1 MSVLTN
7 LFFADGK
14 PCNLGRRLGTGGE
27 GAVFELQPLGQ
38 SLVAKVYHRPIKAE
52 KQKKLVCMARECDH
66 SLKQVAAWP
75 VASLHDGRNG
85 PVRGFLMP
93 RISGFE
99 AIHNLYGPTHRKQ
112 IFPKA
117 DWAFLVNAS
126 RNLAAA
132 FEVIHA
138 HGHVVADVNQGNV
151 VVAKDSVVK
160 LIDCD
165 SFQISVAG
173 NRYLCEVGVAHF
185 TPPELQNV
193 KSFRT
198 AERTQNHDNFGLALL
213 CFHLLFMG
221 RHPYSG
227 VYSGREDMPIERAI
241 REFRFAFSKNFSLKG
256 MKPPPNSIGLDIVS
270 PVVASLFERAF
281 SEAGAQPGGRPKAAD
296 WLLALEQ
303 LKSEIRTCQVE
314 SVHKYYGG
322 LNGCPWCAL
331 ERKSGVLFFISVIG
345 VTPGFGVFNLTQVWQ
360 RILAVPPPGEA
371 PHISPDSFSP
381 SPKLLPPKVR
391 YAKIWGGVRKL
402 AAVSIVIWCLLS
414 FPSAFIFVLIF
425 ALILFFWK
433 VDDSGEKRARED
445 AARAAETKWDET
457 QRRWNFEAG
466 DAAFRQKLQEATKT
480 KSKYENLNN
489 EYSKERQKLQAAVRE
504 RQVHKFLDT
513 FFIHDHSI
521 PKIGAGRKAT
531 LASFGVE
538 TAADV
543 DSNKIIRISGFGAS
557 LTSELVQWRKR
568 LEGKFRFD
576 PSKGV
581 DPADIAALNQKFRLE
596 RTQIEGA
603 LLATPEILN
612 KVRAQILIKRK
623 ALRPQIEDV
632 AHALAQARADLS
644 VFR

>member
-14 PCNLGRRLGTGGE
+14 PCSLGRKLGTGGE
-27 GAVFELQPLGQ
+27 GAVFELHPSGQ
-38 SLVAKVYHRPIKAE
+38 SVVAKVYHHPIKAE
-52 KQKKLVCMARECDH
+52 KQKKLVCMARECDDA
-66 SLKQVAAWP
+66 LKQVAAWP
-75 VASLHDGRNG
+75 VASLHDGRGG

-93 RISGFE
+93 KISGFE
-99 AIHNLYGPTHRKQ
+99 AIHKLYGPTHRKQ
-112 IFPKA
+112 VFPNA

-151 VVAKDSVVK
+151 VVAPNSLVK

-173 NRYLCEVGVAHF
+173 NRYLCEVGVVHF

-193 KSFRT
+193 KSFRAT
-198 AERTQNHDNFGLALL
+198 ERTQNHDNFGLALL

-221 RHPYSG
+221 RHPFSG

-241 REFRFAFSKNFSLKG
+241 REFRFAFGKNASLKG
-256 MKPPPNSIGLDIVS
+256 MKPPPDSIGLDVVS
-270 PVVASLFERAF
+270 PALASLFERAF
-281 SEAGAQPGGRPKAAD
+281 SEAGAQPGGRPKAGD
-296 WLLALEQ
+296 WLRALEQ

-322 LNGCPWCAL
+322 LNGCPWCSL
-331 ERKSGVLFFISVIG
+331 ERQSGVLFFLSVIA
-345 VTPGFGVFNLTQVWQ
+345 VTPGVGAFNLNQVWQ
-360 RILAVPPPGEA
+360 RILAVPSPGEA

-381 SPKLLPPKVR
+381 SPSPLPSKLR
-391 YAKIWGGVRKL
+391 YAKIWGVVRKL
-402 AAVSIVIWCLLS
+402 TAVGIVLWCLSS
-414 FPSAFIFVLIF
+414 FPGAIIYVLIL
-425 ALILFFWK
+425 AAILFSWHAN
-433 VDDSGEKRARED
+433 DSAEKRARQD
-445 AARAAETKWDET
+445 TARFAETKWNET
-457 QRRWNFEAG
+457 LRRWNFEAG
-466 DAAFRQKLQEATKT
+466 DAAFRQKLQEATKM

-489 EYSKERQKLQAAVRE
+489 EYSKEKQKLQAAVKE
-504 RQVHKFLDT
+504 RQLHKFLDT
-513 FFIHDHSI
+513 FFIHDYSI
-521 PKIGAGRKAT
+521 PQIGEGRKAT

-543 DSNKIIRISGFGAS
+543 ETRKILRISGFGPA
-557 LTSELVQWRKR
+557 LTDELVQWRKG
-568 LEGKFRFD
+568 LESKFRFD

-596 RTQIEGA
+596 RTQTEGA
-603 LLATPEILN
+603 LLATPEVLN
-612 KVRAQILIKRK
+612 KVRGQTL
-623 ALRPQIEDV
+623 LRREAIRSQIEDV
-632 AHALAQARADLS
+632 AKALAQARADLS
-644 VFR
+644 IFR

>member
-1 MSVLTN
+1 MN

-14 PCNLGRRLGTGGE
+14 PCSLGRRLGTGGE
-27 GAVFELQPLGQ
+27 GEVFELHPLGQ
-38 SLVAKVYHRPIKAE
+38 GLVAKVYHRHIKAQ
-52 KQKKLVCMARECDH
+52 KQKKLVCMARECDEA
-66 SLKQVAAWP
+66 LKQVAAWP

-85 PVRGFLMP
+85 PVCGFVMP
-93 RISGFE
+93 KVSGF
-99 AIHNLYGPTHRKQ
+99 ADIHKLYGPSHRKQ
-112 IFPKA
+112 VFPKA
-117 DWAFLVNAS
+117 DWAFLVNAA

-151 VVAKDSVVK
+151 VVAANSVVK

-193 KSFRT
+193 KSFRA

-221 RHPYSG
+221 RHPFAG

-241 REFRFAFSKNFSLKG
+241 SEFRFAFGKNASLKG
-256 MKPPPNSIGLDIVS
+256 MKPPPDSIGLDVVS
-270 PVVASLFERAF
+270 PAVASFFERAF
-281 SEAGAQPGGRPKAAD
+281 SEAGAQPGGRPKAGD
-296 WLLALEQ
+296 WLRALEQ

-322 LNGCPWCAL
+322 LNGCPWCVL
-331 ERKSGVLFFISVIG
+331 ERKSGVLFFISVIA
-345 VTPGFGVFNLTQVWQ
+345 VTPGVGVFNLSQVWQ
-360 RILAVPPPGEA
+360 RILAVSSPGEV

-381 SPKLLPPKVR
+381 SPNPLPPKVR
-391 YAKIWGGVRKL
+391 FAKIWGVVRKL
-402 AAVSIVIWCLLS
+402 VAVGIVIWCLSS
-414 FPSAFIFVLIF
+414 FPGAFIFILIF

-433 VDDSGEKRARED
+433 VDDSGEKRARQD
-445 AARAAETKWDET
+445 AARVAETKWGET
-457 QRRWNFEAG
+457 LRRWNFEAG
-466 DAAFRQKLQEATKT
+466 DAAFREKLQEATRM

-489 EYSKERQKLQAAVRE
+489 EYSKEKQKLQAAVKE
-504 RQVHKFLDT
+504 RQLHKFLDT

-521 PKIGAGRKAT
+521 PQIGAGRKAT

-543 DSNKIIRISGFGAS
+543 EPGKILGITGFGPG
-557 LTSELVQWRKR
+557 LTNELVQWRKG
-568 LEGKFRFD
+568 LESKFRFD

-612 KVRAQILIKRK
+612 KVRGQTL
-623 ALRPQIEDV
+623 LRREAIRSQIEDV
-632 AHALAQARADLS
+632 AKALAQARADLS
-644 VFR
+644 LFR